1 MIKYN
6 NTSHLIHNNNFMT
19 SKNFLCGFI
28 LSIFCFS
35 LSGNQ
40 VHAQTAT
47 TDSLPKVLKVG
58 LAGSEP
64 FVFDNADS
72 EGIAVEI
79 WDEVADEKGWEF
91 DFVSYTSVNKGL
103 EAVKKGE
110 VDLMVG
116 PISITS
122 QRARHYR
129 FSQPYYQSSL
139 AIASRVEDAGLWS
152 RIKPFFSMQLLI
164 AVGIFVF
171 ILSIVGTL
179 FWLAERHHS
188 PEQFPAD
195 PAKGIG
201 NGMWLAIVTM
211 STTGYGDMAP
221 ITLRG
226 RIIAGVWMVVTII
239 FATSMVAGIAS
250 TLTLSGLGSSTVSNI
265 EELSGKKTATITGS
279 PAVSF
284 IKEHKSKPV
293 MVESLQEAI
302 KLLHDKKVDA
312 VIYDRP
318 QLLYFQKNGPEDEIF
333 IAKAEYYKQ
342 GYGVAFPLDSEMV
355 NEVNLGL
362 LELAEK
368 QRVIEIVDKYLGKDE

>member
-1 MIKYN
+1 M
-6 NTSHLIHNNNFMT
+6 TFNNF
-19 SKNFLCGFI
+19 LYGFI
-28 LSIFCFS
+28 FSIFCFS
-35 LSGNQ
+35 LTGQQ
-40 VHAQTAT
+40 VNAQTST
-47 TDSLPKVLKVG
+47 TDSVPKVLKVG
-58 LAGSEP
+58 LGGSEP
-64 FVFDNADS
+64 FVFNNADS

-79 WDEVADEKGWEF
+79 WDEVANKKGWNF
-91 DFVSYTSVNKGL
+91 DYVSYSSVNKGL
-103 EAVKKGE
+103 DAMKKGE
-110 VDLMVG
+110 VDIMVG

-122 QRARHYR
+122 QRAKHYR

-139 AIASRVEDAGLWS
+139 AIASRIEDAGLWG

-164 AVGIFVF
+164 AVGIFLF

-179 FWLAERHHS
+179 FWLAEHKES
-188 PEQFPAD
+188 PEQFPKD
-195 PAKGIG
+195 PVKGIG

-221 ITLRG
+221 VTLRG
-226 RIIAGVWMVVTII
+226 RIVAGVWMVITII

-265 EELSGKKTATITGS
+265 EELAGKKTATVTGS

-284 IKEHKSKPV
+284 IKEHKSRPV
-293 MVESLQEAI
+293 MVGNIQEAM
-302 KLLHDKKVDA
+302 KLLHEKKVDA

-318 QLLYFQKNGPEDEIF
+318 QLLYFQKNGPEDEIY

-342 GYGVAFPLDSEMV
+342 GYGVAFPLDSELV

-368 QRVIEIVDKYLGKDE
+368 QKVIEIVDDYLGKDE

>member
-1 MIKYN
+1 
-6 NTSHLIHNNNFMT
+6 MT
-19 SKNFLCGFI
+19 SKNFLYGFF
-28 LSIFCFS
+28 LSILYFT
-35 LSGNQ
+35 LSGQEVN
-40 VHAQTAT
+40 AQTSQ
-47 TDSLPKVLKVG
+47 TDSVPKVLRVG
-58 LAGSEP
+58 VAGSEP
-64 FVFDNADS
+64 FVFANADS

-79 WDEVADEKGWEF
+79 WNEVAGKKDW
-91 DFVSYTSVNKGL
+91 DFNYVSYPSVNKGL
-103 EAVKKGE
+103 QAMKKGDI
-110 VDLMVG
+110 DLMVG

-122 QRARHYR
+122 QRAKHYI

-139 AIASRVEDAGLWS
+139 AIASRVEDAGLWG

-179 FWLAERHHS
+179 FWLAERRHS
-188 PEQFPAD
+188 PEQFPKD
-195 PAKGIG
+195 PVKGIG

-221 ITLRG
+221 VSLRG
-226 RIIAGVWMVVTII
+226 RIIAGIWMVVTII

-265 EELSGKKTATITGS
+265 EELSGKKTATVTGS
-279 PAVSF
+279 PAVGF

-293 MVESLQEAI
+293 MVDNLQEAM
-302 KLLHDKKVDA
+302 KLLDEKKVDA

-318 QLLYFQKNGPEDEIF
+318 QLLYFQTNGLEEEIY

-342 GYGVAFPLDSEMV
+342 GYGVAFPLESKLV

-368 QRVIEIVDKYLGKDE
+368 QEIVEIVDEYLGKDE

>member
-1 MIKYN
+1 M
-6 NTSHLIHNNNFMT
+6 NF
-19 SKNFLCGFI
+19 SNFLYGFI

-35 LSGNQ
+35 LSGQQ
-40 VHAQTAT
+40 VNAQTSQI
-47 TDSLPKVLKVG
+47 DSVPKVLRVG
-58 LAGSEP
+58 VAGSEP
-64 FVFDNADS
+64 FVFNNADS

-79 WDEVADEKGWEF
+79 WNEVADDKGW
-91 DFVSYTSVNKGL
+91 DFNYVPFTSVNKGL
-103 EAVKKGE
+103 KAVENGD

-122 QRARHYR
+122 QRAKRYR

-139 AIASRVEDAGLWS
+139 AIASRVEGAGLWG
-152 RIKPFFSMQLLI
+152 RIKPLFSFQLLI
-164 AVGIFVF
+164 AVGVFVF

-179 FWLAERHHS
+179 FWFAERHHS
-188 PEQFPAD
+188 PEQFPKD

-221 ITLRG
+221 VTLKG
-226 RIIAGVWMVVTII
+226 RIIAGVWMIVTII

-265 EELSGKKTATITGS
+265 EELSGKKTATVTGS
-279 PAVSF
+279 PAVGF

-293 MVESLQEAI
+293 MVDNLQEAM
-302 KLLHDKKVDA
+302 KLLQDKKVDA

-318 QLLYFQKNGPEDEIF
+318 QLLYFQKNGPEDEIY

-342 GYGVAFPLDSEMV
+342 GYGVAFPLDSKMV

-368 QRVIEIVDKYLGKDE
+368 QKVNEIVDDYLGKDE

>member
-1 MIKYN
+1 M
-6 NTSHLIHNNNFMT
+6 TSNNF
-19 SKNFLCGFI
+19 LYGFI

-35 LSGNQ
+35 LSGHQ
-40 VHAQTAT
+40 VNAQTSK
-47 TDSLPKVLKVG
+47 TDSVPSVLRVG
-58 LAGSEP
+58 IAGSEP
-64 FVFDNADS
+64 FVFNNAEA

-79 WDEVADEKGWEF
+79 WNEVAEEKGWDF
-91 DFVSYTSVNKGL
+91 DYVSYTSVNKGL
-103 EAVKKGE
+103 AAIKKGE
-110 VDLMVG
+110 IDLMVG

-122 QRARHYR
+122 QRAKHYR

-139 AIASRVEDAGLWS
+139 AIASRIEDAGFWG
-152 RIKPFFSMQLLI
+152 RIKPFFSFQLLI

-171 ILSIVGTL
+171 ILSVVGSL

-221 ITLRG
+221 VTLRG

-239 FATSMVAGIAS
+239 FATSMVAGIAI

-265 EELSGKKTATITGS
+265 EELSGKKTATVTGS

-284 IKEHKSKPV
+284 IKEHKSQPV
-293 MVESLQEAI
+293 MVDNIQEAM
-302 KLLHDKKVDA
+302 KLLREKKVDA

-318 QLLYFQKNGPEDEIF
+318 QLLYFQKNGPKDEIF

-342 GYGVAFPLDSEMV
+342 GYGVAFPLDSKLV

-368 QRVIEIVDKYLGKDE
+368 QKVIEIVDEYLGKDE